1 MTLNKDVLYYKNETT
16 VKCIVEFDEN
26 GSLSNESYIQVI
38 DDLAGNYKI
47 NSIIVAA
54 APSFEELDSNCTLF
68 PAVIVNKIIND
79 TKNGI
84 LTMYVSEAEIFDY
97 FDEIDCNITNG
108 TLFDTGIDVGDIKK
122 IKSLEE
128 YFSNATT
135 KSLNN
140 YTNTT
145 IFYSNVTYTELE
157 LLCYNISENGTEL
170 NELPV
175 INGICNGVSAIDY
188 FGTEYGFDELSFGN
202 VTLGQ
207 NNTNFSLSDDI
218 FDFDNTSTPIRRRL
232 RRRRSR
238 RRGRIRQKIKQVIK
252 KVVEVVK
259 EVVQTVINI
268 LKGDINKRLFEEAIS
283 LDASKTFT
291 VSGDKILSGDGYS
304 GNINGLFSINSGV
317 DFYSGIYCD
326 FIAKYKI
333 FTTNPSFDVFQLKVG
348 GETRFKTYVNI
359 DVTGAIN
366 IKIEIAHTEQ
376 RKVFMLGPIPIVI
389 KPYAT
394 VSIGFEATTDIS
406 FNAEFG
412 YEPIFL
418 EYGVEWTKEN
428 GWNSIANK
436 QLEFIPYKNFGGD
449 KDESCIN
456 FTVTPFIEV
465 KLGIVF
471 YEIVDVSIIPIIHIG
486 TQFQF
491 PGTCDHIN
499 ACVNSPLQARFSMT
513 FEFNIQIGLTV
524 GNGDIGLPT
533 TDKRFDLPSLNIPTI
548 ALFDTCFDVPV
559 LSLIFDGI
567 CCSNSVSNSTR

>member
-1 MTLNKDVLYYKNETT
+1 MKTMETELKVKTNTDENNDKRNVLIFAVSCFVLLIIVIIIIVAVEEGKASDKPDDIPGDNSTNVSNWTAWSLPIPGVPYEYWYQGRLQNMTLNKDVLYYKNETT

-238 RRGRIRQKIKQVIK
+238 RRGRIR
-252 KVVEVVK
+252 
-259 EVVQTVINI
+259 
-268 LKGDINKRLFEEAIS
+268 
-283 LDASKTFT
+283 
-291 VSGDKILSGDGYS
+291 
-304 GNINGLFSINSGV
+304 
-317 DFYSGIYCD
+317 
-326 FIAKYKI
+326 
-333 FTTNPSFDVFQLKVG
+333 
-348 GETRFKTYVNI
+348 
-359 DVTGAIN
+359 
-366 IKIEIAHTEQ
+366 
-376 RKVFMLGPIPIVI
+376 
-389 KPYAT
+389 
-394 VSIGFEATTDIS
+394 
-406 FNAEFG
+406 
-412 YEPIFL
+412 
-418 EYGVEWTKEN
+418 
-428 GWNSIANK
+428 
-436 QLEFIPYKNFGGD
+436 
-449 KDESCIN
+449 
-456 FTVTPFIEV
+456 
-465 KLGIVF
+465 
-471 YEIVDVSIIPIIHIG
+471 
-486 TQFQF
+486 
-491 PGTCDHIN
+491 
-499 ACVNSPLQARFSMT
+499 
-513 FEFNIQIGLTV
+513 
-524 GNGDIGLPT
+524 
-533 TDKRFDLPSLNIPTI
+533 
-548 ALFDTCFDVPV
+548 
-559 LSLIFDGI
+559 
-567 CCSNSVSNSTR
+567 